1 MTGDEMDFQIRHGFT
16 NGEERIFFDMD
27 KPTAWAFAKRMG
39 EVVGVSDEEMKA
51 VYEEIYSE

>member
-1 MTGDEMDFQIRHGFT
+1 MDFQIRHGFT